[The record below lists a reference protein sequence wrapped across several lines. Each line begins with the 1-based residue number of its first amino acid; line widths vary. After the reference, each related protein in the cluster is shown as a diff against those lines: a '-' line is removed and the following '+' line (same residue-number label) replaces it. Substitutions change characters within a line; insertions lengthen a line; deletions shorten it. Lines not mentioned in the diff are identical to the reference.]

1 MNSNDAS
8 SSGGEPSGSIERK
21 RVIGERLKRLQEKTG
36 DLSETLDRIEKR
48 LSEALGSPD
57 QVNEG
62 N

>member
-1 MNSNDAS
+1 MAAVPEGSR
-8 SSGGEPSGSIERK
+8 PVSIERK